1 MPNDKGK
8 LKQIETEL
16 KIKATELERRE
27 EELNNKIALLEN
39 SDLFL
44 RLANLVDEIFITYEV
59 TMGYGDGCKEMIINL
74 IDAKMATQ
82 NAVWDR

>member
-16 KIKATELERRE
+16 KIKAIELERKE
-27 EELNNKIALLEN
+27 KELNLKMASLEN
-39 SDLFL
+39 TDLFI
-44 RLANLVDEIFITYEV
+44 RLASLVDEVLTTYET
-59 TMGYGDGCKEMIINL
+59 TMGYGEGCKEMVINL

-82 NAVWDR
+82 ITMWK